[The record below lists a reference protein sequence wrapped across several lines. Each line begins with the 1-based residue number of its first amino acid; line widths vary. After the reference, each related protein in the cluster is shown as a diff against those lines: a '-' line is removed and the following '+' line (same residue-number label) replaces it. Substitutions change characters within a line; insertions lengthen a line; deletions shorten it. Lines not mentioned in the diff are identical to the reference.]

1 MKNTQRAITLVMLV
15 LVASSARAAVVGYV
29 NVPFQVGNTLFAN
42 PLLNSNNQIDS
53 LFPNATIGDTIS
65 LWNSTTRTYD
75 QVATFDYGLGLNP
88 EWVDES
94 TLQPLNLLLNP
105 GTGALYNS
113 GAKFTNTF
121 TGYLLNHDG
130 SLFTTAETNPPPY
143 LGPIGYFL
151 LGDKCATF
159 DTGTNIFLH
168 IFGRNPNP
176 GEQIITSP
184 DPTNPS
190 SVYTY
195 DGNGVWDYNGTQGIT
210 PSLGPGQAAFFYIP
224 EPSAIALAS
233 LGAGL
238 LALRRRSRR

>member
-1 MKNTQRAITLVMLV
+1 ML
-15 LVASSARAAVVGYV
+15 LLAASSARAIVGYI
-29 NVPFQVGNTLFAN
+29 NVPFQPGNTLFAN
-42 PLLNSNNQIDS
+42 PLANTNNQINT
-53 LFPNATIGDTIS
+53 LFPNPNIGDTIS
-65 LWNSTTRTYD
+65 LWNSTTRSYGP
-75 QVATFDYGLGLNP
+75 VATFDYGLGLNP

-113 GAKFTNTF
+113 GARFTNTF
-121 TGYLLNHDG
+121 EGIVLNHDG
-130 SLFTTAETNPPPY
+130 SYFTTDETNPPAY
-143 LGPIGYFL
+143 LGPAGLFL
-151 LGDKCATF
+151 LGDKCPTF

-176 GEQIITSP
+176 GEQIITSA
-184 DPTNPS
+184 DPTNATA

-195 DGNGVWDYNGTQGIT
+195 DGNGIWDYNGVQGIT

-233 LGAGL
+233 LGASL
-238 LALRRRSRR
+238 LAVRRRSRR